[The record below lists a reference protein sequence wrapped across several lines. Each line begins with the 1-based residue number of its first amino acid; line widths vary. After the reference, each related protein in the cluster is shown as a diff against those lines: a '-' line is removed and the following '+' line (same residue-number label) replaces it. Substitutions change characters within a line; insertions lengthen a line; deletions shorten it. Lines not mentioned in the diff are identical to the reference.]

1 MSILE
6 VSLYAVIFIVA
17 LLLIV
22 LILIQPSKSGGMG
35 AAFGGIGESVFGG
48 KAGSHLTKTTVIMTT
63 IFFIVALGLAAV
75 IGHKGGSKDEAF
87 RNSMTVGG
95 SGEKEPE
102 KAAEAAAEK
111 EESGC
116 RQGFG
121 SVGTRKVFP
130 DTKKQNGCRSV
141 QLCPLREVVRCRL
154 LPCAVLL
161 YGRRDEGRY
170 CKEPTFSFS
179 FSR

>member
-63 IFFIVALGLAAV
+63 IFFIVASINYPSYKL
-75 IGHKGGSKDEAF
+75 S
-87 RNSMTVGG
+87 
-95 SGEKEPE
+95 
-102 KAAEAAAEK
+102 
-111 EESGC
+111 
-116 RQGFG
+116 
-121 SVGTRKVFP
+121 
-130 DTKKQNGCRSV
+130 
-141 QLCPLREVVRCRL
+141 
-154 LPCAVLL
+154 
-161 YGRRDEGRY
+161 
-170 CKEPTFSFS
+170 
-179 FSR
+179 

>member
-87 RNSMTVGG
+87 RSSMTVGG

-102 KAAEAAAEK
+102 KAAEAVAEK
-111 EESGC
+111 EEKESVSG
-116 RQGFG
+116 
-121 SVGTRKVFP
+121 SAEMDAAVE
-130 DTKKQNGCRSV
+130 KK
-141 QLCPLREVVRCRL
+141 EAVVDKEAGKNVE
-154 LPCAVLL
+154 AVSA
-161 YGRRDEGRY
+161 ETPAAV
-170 CKEPTFSFS
+170 K
-179 FSR
+179 